1 MAIEIVDLPRLKKH
15 VIFHSYVSLPEGI
28 PWYTHATLNVGSVLS
43 AHVRWVKHQKCWWL
57 TKLDSP
63 PETAWVTCVSTSTD
77 LRWTKNTWVLHV
89 DSMLSIPRIYF
100 GNSQETNI
108 FQYCQVKKQAAYRH
122 SLKNHPTIVS
132 IVFNSHIEGTS
143 SGFPRGFVKL
153 HLHNK
158 KWVSQHNMVWYDL
171 MNMNLIYPLVN

>member
-1 MAIEIVDLPRLKKH
+1 MLVYQRVYHDIPMPPSTLGVFCQRMSA
-15 VIFHSYVSLPEGI
+15 VSSI
-28 PWYTHATLNVGSVLS
+28 KNAD
-43 AHVRWVKHQKCWWL
+43 
-57 TKLDSP
+57 DSP
-63 PETAWVTCVSTSTD
+63 SWIHPQKQHGWLASPPVLIYVEQKTHESYMLILCCQYLEFTSEIHKKPT
-77 LRWTKNTWVLHV
+77 
-89 DSMLSIPRIYF
+89 YF
-100 GNSQETNI
+100 NI
-108 FQYCQVKKQAAYRH
+108 ARLKKQAAYRH